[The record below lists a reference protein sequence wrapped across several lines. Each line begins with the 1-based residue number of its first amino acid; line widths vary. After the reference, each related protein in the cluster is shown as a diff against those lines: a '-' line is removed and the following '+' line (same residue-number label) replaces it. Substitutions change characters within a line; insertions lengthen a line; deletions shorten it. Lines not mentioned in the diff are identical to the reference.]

1 MRATW
6 NLSPFALLGALCVR
20 LMVARI
26 KPMSKIFCDVRV
38 GNSDCTLSGEHF
50 KWSYGVGYLIEC
62 AYDS

>member
-1 MRATW
+1 MEFVTICPPGRT
-6 NLSPFALLGALCVR
+6 VR
-20 LMVARI
+20 QADGSEN
-26 KPMSKIFCDVRV
+26 KTMSKIFCNVHV